1 MSNSIIYRSQ
11 KGSQLTSN
19 EVDGNFRYLDERVD
33 KLSEKDYFI
42 YDAGFSRND
51 QVVTINSG
59 TKWKIGGVEFQSLV
73 DTVFTISRAN
83 WTYYRVD
90 AIVVDNNGLFSIVSS
105 EESSDG
111 YVIPRITGNYL
122 TYLYVY
128 VSDAGIQNMS
138 VSVTGDFVSKLSYR
152 WIQTDLQEK
161 FLRLSVDAKNFEIV
175 GGNQLIDGKMNVL
188 HGFTFNGDFPD
199 GLEVSVRNKR
209 SDYMTIVHASI
220 EYVAAI
226 NLYTLEDYFLRPNEV
241 IVFKYVRAEN
251 KFIVLG
257 GLDVRL
263 SWQNVDDIIGTDSL
277 NLFIDSS
284 EGDTIAADNMQT
296 TLTASVERYF
306 KDFTNQVVSWQ
317 WFRESGDTQEDRDS
331 DAMWAIDKTN
341 RIINLT
347 TVDFTANIYN
357 RSVTFTCQA
366 IVNNELIEAKTTI
379 G

>member
-1 MSNSIIYRSQ
+1 MSNSIVYRSE

-19 EVDGNFRYLDERVD
+19 EVDGNFRYLDERLD

-51 QVVTINSG
+51 QVITLNSG
-59 TKWKIGGVEFQSLV
+59 TKWKIAGVELESLV
-73 DTVFTISRAN
+73 DTIFTVSRAD
-83 WTYYRVD
+83 WTKYRVD
-90 AIVVDNNGLFSIVSS
+90 AIVVDGNGLFSVING
-105 EESSDG
+105 EESVDG
-111 YVIPRITGNYL
+111 YVMPRVTGNFL

-152 WIQTDLQEK
+152 WIQTDFQEK
-161 FLRLSVDAKNFEIV
+161 FLKLSVDARNFEIV
-175 GGNQLIDGKMNVL
+175 GGNQFVDGKMNAF
-188 HGFTFNGDFPD
+188 HGFIFDGDFPD

-209 SDYMTIVHASI
+209 SDYVTVVNNSTESVASI
-220 EYVAAI
+220 S
-226 NLYTLEDYFLRPNEV
+226 LYTLEDYFLRPNEV

-251 KFIVLG
+251 KFVVVG
-257 GLDVRL
+257 GLDIRL

-277 NLFIDSS
+277 NLLINSS

-296 TLTASVERYF
+296 TFTATVERYF

-331 DAMWAIDKTN
+331 DAMWAIDKTD
-341 RIINLT
+341 RIIHLT
-347 TVDFTANIYN
+347 SVDFTANIYN